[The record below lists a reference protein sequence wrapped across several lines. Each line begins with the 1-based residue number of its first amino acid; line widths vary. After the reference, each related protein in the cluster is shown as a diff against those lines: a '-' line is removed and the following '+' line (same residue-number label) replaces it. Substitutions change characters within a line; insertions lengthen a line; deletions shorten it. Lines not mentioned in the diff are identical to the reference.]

1 MATVTP
7 QFQPDPIIAAVR
19 SWLIQQIKDAKVA
32 ARGRW
37 RASDP
42 DCLPDLATVPFLEM
56 TDGSPEK
63 YAALCSAALAW
74 LAHIDPEQ
82 IATEL
87 RVELVGRHW
96 WAEEQNQNTTHKAM
110 AHQALGVISYRDRL
124 LDHRGRQSRPREN
137 DYPGGAA

>member
-96 WAEEQNQNTTHKAM
+96 WAREQERNAAHKAM
-110 AHQALGVISYRDRL
+110 ARRALHTIDYRDRL
-124 LDHRGRQSRPREN
+124 QTFTKRLHQSREN
-137 DYPGGAA
+137 DYPGGGQ